1 MLKNKIWTNP
11 QITLVTGMSLHRG
24 STGEPGRE
32 LVYRGLIRVD
42 EGDSRGVEGLSEG
55 AVWGEPGGGTSL
67 LWTLEDM

>member
-55 AVWGEPGGGTSL
+55 AV
-67 LWTLEDM
+67 